1 VDAAVADYPLVD
13 ITSEASLRAHMI
25 SSVQKLATL
34 LDGLLAT
41 SIVISLFGM
50 ANTLSLA
57 VLERTRESALLR
69 ALGLTRRGLRWMISM
84 EAVLLGLM
92 GAVAGVAFGIG
103 FGWATG
109 RAFLRTDGGPVSYP
123 ILQIAGY
130 IALAGVAALLASVIP
145 ARRAARLTV
154 IDGLAA
160 ELPTGIGRGGLRS
173 RTRRDGGSTAAY
185 IAAVDH
191 RKSACAH
198 ARLVHTRVAQTR
210 APAAIPAVA
219 PLQPMILETLHYL
232 EIRHA

>member
-1 VDAAVADYPLVD
+1 
-13 ITSEASLRAHMI
+13 MI
-25 SSVQKLATL
+25 SSIDKLAHL

-41 SIVISLFGM
+41 SVLIALFGM
-50 ANTLSLA
+50 ANTLSLS

-92 GAVAGVAFGIG
+92 GAVAGVAFGVG

-109 RAFLRTDGGPVSYP
+109 RAFLRTGGGPVSYP
-123 ILQIAGY
+123 VLEISGY

-160 ELPTGIGRGGLRS
+160 DLARWSRVVSGLAHEGTHGGCDGRRGAGTALCVRG
-173 RTRRDGGSTAAY
+173 RR
-185 IAAVDH
+185 
-191 RKSACAH
+191 
-198 ARLVHTRVAQTR
+198 
-210 APAAIPAVA
+210 
-219 PLQPMILETLHYL
+219 
-232 EIRHA
+232 

>member
-1 VDAAVADYPLVD
+1 
-13 ITSEASLRAHMI
+13 
-25 SSVQKLATL
+25 
-34 LDGLLAT
+34 
-41 SIVISLFGM
+41 
-50 ANTLSLA
+50 
-57 VLERTRESALLR
+57 
-69 ALGLTRRGLRWMISM
+69 MISM

-160 ELPTGIGRGGLRS
+160 E
-173 RTRRDGGSTAAY
+173 
-185 IAAVDH
+185 
-191 RKSACAH
+191 K
-198 ARLVHTRVAQTR
+198 TR
-210 APAAIPAVA
+210 ARGPNVRPG
-219 PLQPMILETLHYL
+219 
-232 EIRHA
+232 